1 MVCSETE
8 EEVGDGRNRRLARR
22 RGRRNRRPCRRFGVR
37 RINSFGVDDND
48 DEAHLLVASAWRGE
62 VCSGAAMAR
71 WRRYCGVFLLRLVTG
86 KGEKGWGKKGSGGAR
101 EGEGLGFSGAGV
113 GIKVEGSRWG
123 VVVRCDVW

>member
-1 MVCSETE
+1 LHTE
-8 EEVGDGRNRRLARR
+8 EE
-22 RGRRNRRPCRRFGVR
+22 
-37 RINSFGVDDND
+37 DDD
-48 DEAHLLVASAWRGE
+48 AHLLVASAQRGE

-71 WRRYCGVFLLRLVTG
+71 WRCYCGVFLLRLVTG
-86 KGEKGWGKKGSGGAR
+86 KGAKGWRKKGSGGAR